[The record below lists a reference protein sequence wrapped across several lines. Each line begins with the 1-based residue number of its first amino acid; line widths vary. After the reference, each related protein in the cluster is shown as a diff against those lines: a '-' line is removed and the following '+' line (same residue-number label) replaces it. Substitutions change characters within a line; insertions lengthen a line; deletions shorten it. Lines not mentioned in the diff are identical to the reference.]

1 MDVRFRI
8 LEDNL
13 TVAVPRIGAADSTA
27 AKTLLCIDDEPNILT
42 LRKLVLQSAGYE
54 VLVADNGQDGIS
66 LFQSNIVHGV
76 VLDYVMPKM
85 DGGQV
90 ASALKR
96 IESSIPIILV
106 SACVS
111 IPKRVLRLVDAFVQ
125 KADGPDV
132 LLKTLSRQLQFT

>member
-90 ASALKR
+90 ASALRR

>member
-13 TVAVPRIGAADSTA
+13 TVAVPRIGAAKSTA

-76 VLDYVMPKM
+76 VLDYVMPEM

-90 ASALKR
+90 ASALRR